1 MQILSIQDLK
11 KEFAGV
17 TLFEH
22 VSFAMND
29 NDRVALIG
37 NNGSGKSTLLKMILG
52 KEEITKGII
61 ALAKGTR
68 IGYLSQDVIENSN
81 NTLYEEAR
89 HVFDDLIEKEEEL
102 NRLTKELENNPTSK
116 ELMDLYGRKQQHF
129 ASIGGYDYLYKIDML
144 LSKFGFTSDDYN
156 RKITSFSGGE
166 RTKIAFAKLLLIEP
180 ELLVLDEPTNHLDL
194 STIEWLETYLK
205 TYNGALLFVSH
216 DRYFIDALCNKI
228 LEIENKT
235 SFSFKGNY
243 EDFIEE
249 KKILY
254 ESQLRAYENQ
264 QKEIERMKRFIEYF
278 RYKPRFVSRVH
289 DREKKLEH
297 LKKIDKPITQKQ
309 AMKIHFQGESLEGK
323 EILNVEHLS
332 LGFDNALVEDI
343 NFTVF
348 GQNRI
353 AIMGDNGS
361 GKTTL
366 LRIIMEDLL
375 PLKGE
380 IHFKR
385 LVKIGYVDQHHFD
398 VKGNETIL
406 ENLLNEFPTLGEKA
420 LRNHLGKFNFCGDD
434 YLKTLD
440 MLSGGEKMRLILAK
454 IILRN
459 YDMLLL
465 DEPTNHLDMVT
476 RQALINALKEYK
488 GTILFVSHDRFFVD
502 ELASHLLYFKNGK
515 SYFNIGC
522 YQDFKEIEQ
531 KLNLEAPK
539 KIEKSNNVVK
549 TEVKKSSFSPLKLE
563 EKIRNLE
570 KEIKDLKDA
579 QFLEENYMDYKKMAK
594 IEKQIEEKEKELLHY
609 EELYLL

>member
-1 MQILSIQDLK
+1 
-11 KEFAGV
+11 
-17 TLFEH
+17 
-22 VSFAMND
+22 
-29 NDRVALIG
+29 
-37 NNGSGKSTLLKMILG
+37 
-52 KEEITKGII
+52 
-61 ALAKGTR
+61 
-68 IGYLSQDVIENSN
+68 
-81 NTLYEEAR
+81 
-89 HVFDDLIEKEEEL
+89 
-102 NRLTKELENNPTSK
+102 
-116 ELMDLYGRKQQHF
+116 
-129 ASIGGYDYLYKIDML
+129 
-144 LSKFGFTSDDYN
+144 
-156 RKITSFSGGE
+156 
-166 RTKIAFAKLLLIEP
+166 
-180 ELLVLDEPTNHLDL
+180 
-194 STIEWLETYLK
+194 
-205 TYNGALLFVSH
+205 
-216 DRYFIDALCNKI
+216 
-228 LEIENKT
+228 
-235 SFSFKGNY
+235 
-243 EDFIEE
+243 
-249 KKILY
+249 
-254 ESQLRAYENQ
+254 
-264 QKEIERMKRFIEYF
+264 MKRFIEYF

-570 KEIKDLKDA
+570 KEIKELKDA